1 MSLLQALSRRLQD
14 WKQVFAQERTHARA
28 TALALGLLCGVGQRT
43 ITRALG
49 FLGWQDQDWTTNYR
63 VFSRSPWEAKEL
75 FVPVMK
81 EALEKW
87 VPQQGPIPV
96 ALDDTGVRRT
106 GKKIA
111 TASWQRDPMG
121 PPFHLNLRWG
131 QRFLQAS
138 LLLPLYRRDR
148 ESSPRSV
155 PVSFTE
161 CPVPK
166 KPGKRAGQQA
176 KEDYQ
181 QARKENNLSQRFVKL
196 AVQLRTQF
204 DELGYAERV
213 LHLLG
218 DGSYCNRTTF
228 KAQLERSTLT
238 CRARKDLRLCFPY
251 EGAGRRCYA
260 EQTFAPQDV
269 YADSSIA
276 WQEMLI
282 FHGGKWRR
290 VFCKEVTRVLWRRG
304 GAKKM
309 LRLIVVRER
318 NYYGKE
324 NRRYRRQRAYLL
336 STDLESSLKE
346 LLQEY
351 FDRFEIEFNHRD
363 EKDILGVGQAQVW
376 AQKSVPRLPEFMVAT
391 YSLLLLSGL
400 ATYGPTRTQDYLP
413 LPKWRRRARRASCQD
428 LVNLLRKQID
438 EASKTSAPQDKISR
452 FMQMIL
458 QSAA

>member
-1 MSLLQALSRRLQD
+1 MLLQALSERLQC
-14 WKQVFAQERTHARA
+14 WEEVFAQQRTHARA

-49 FLGWQDQDWTTNYR
+49 FLGWQNQDWATNYR

-75 FVPVMK
+75 FLPVMK
-81 EALEKW
+81 EGLEKW
-87 VPQQGPIPV
+87 VPAQGPIAL
-96 ALDDTGVRRT
+96 ALDDTGIPRS
-106 GKKIA
+106 GKKMT
-111 TASWQRDPMG
+111 TASWQRDPMS
-121 PPFHLNLRWG
+121 PPFHVNLRWG

-138 LLLPLYRRDR
+138 LLLPLYKVDKK
-148 ESSPRSV
+148 SSPRAL

-166 KPGKRAGQQA
+166 KPGKRASQQQ
-176 KEDYQ
+176 KEAYRE
-181 QARKENNLSQRFVKL
+181 ARQKNNLSQRFVGL
-196 AVQLRTQF
+196 SIQLRRQF
-204 DELGYAERV
+204 DELGYQDRV

-228 KAQLERSTLT
+228 RADLPRSTLT
-238 CRARKDLRLCFPY
+238 CRTRKDLRLCFRHQ
-251 EGAGRRCYA
+251 GSGGRYYG
-260 EQTFAPQDV
+260 EQTFTPEEI
-269 YADSSIA
+269 YADPNIA
-276 WQEMLI
+276 WQQMLI
-282 FHGGKWRR
+282 FHGGGWRR

-309 LRLIVVRER
+309 LRLVVVRER
-318 NYYGKE
+318 NYYGKKA
-324 NRRYRRQRAYLL
+324 RRYRRKRAYLL
-336 STDLESSLKE
+336 SSDLESSLKE

-376 AQKSVPRLPEFMVAT
+376 AKKSVPRVPEFMVAT
-391 YSLLLLSGL
+391 YSLLLLSAL
-400 ATYGPTRTQDYLP
+400 AAYGPTRSQDYLP
-413 LPKWRRRARRASCQD
+413 LPKWRRQARRASCLD
-428 LVNLLRKQID
+428 LVNLLRQQID
-438 EASKTSAPQDKISR
+438 HASKARAPEDKISR

>member
-1 MSLLQALSRRLQD
+1 MTLLRAVSQRLQCR
-14 WKQVFAQERTHARA
+14 QEVFAQERTHVRA
-28 TALALGLLCGVGQRT
+28 SALALGLLCGVGQRT

-49 FLGWQDQDWTTNYR
+49 FLGWQNQDWAANYR

-87 VPQQGPIPV
+87 IPATGPIPL
-96 ALDDTGVRRT
+96 AFDDTGVARS

-111 TASWQRDPMG
+111 TASWQRDPMS
-121 PPFHLNLRWG
+121 PPFHVNLRWG

-138 LLLPLYRRDR
+138 LLLPLYRVDQK
-148 ESSPRSV
+148 SSPRSL
-155 PVSFTE
+155 PVSFKE

-166 KPGKRAGQQA
+166 KPGKRANEQT
-176 KEDYQ
+176 KEAYRDS
-181 QARKENNLSQRFVKL
+181 RKQNNLSQRFVQL
-196 AVQLRTQF
+196 AIEMRRQF
-204 DELGYAERV
+204 DELGYAHRV

-228 KAQLERSTLT
+228 RAQFKGCTLT
-238 CRARKDLRLCFPY
+238 CRGRKDLRLCFRH
-251 EGAGRRCYA
+251 EGPGRRFYG
-260 EQTFAPQDV
+260 QKTFTPEEV
-269 YADSSIA
+269 YADPTIA

-290 VFCKEVTRVLWRRG
+290 VFCKEVKGVLWRRG
-304 GAKKM
+304 GAKKS
-309 LRLIVVRER
+309 LRLIVLRER
-318 NYYGKE
+318 NHYGKE
-324 NRRYRRQRAYLL
+324 NRRYRRKRAYLL
-336 STDLESSLKE
+336 STDLESSLKD
-346 LLQEY
+346 LVQEY

-376 AQKSVPRLPEFMVAT
+376 AKKSVPRVPEFMVAN

-400 ATYGPTRTQDYLP
+400 ATYGPTRTEDYLP
-413 LPKWRRRARRASCQD
+413 LPKWRRKANRASCQD

-438 EASKTSAPQDKISR
+438 HASKTSAPEDKISG
-452 FMQMIL
+452 FTQMVL
-458 QSAA
+458 HSAA

>member
-1 MSLLQALSRRLQD
+1 MLLHALSERLQC
-14 WKQVFAQERTHARA
+14 WKEVFPQERTHDRA

-43 ITRALG
+43 LTRALG

-81 EALEKW
+81 EGLEQW
-87 VPQQGPIPV
+87 VPGQGPIPL
-96 ALDDTGVRRT
+96 ALDDTGVPRS

-111 TASWQRDPMG
+111 TASWQRDPMS
-121 PPFHLNLRWG
+121 PPFHVNLRWA

-138 LLLPLYRRDR
+138 LVLPLYKVDR
-148 ESSPRSV
+148 QSSPRSV

-166 KPGKRAGQQA
+166 KPGKRASQA
-176 KEDYQ
+176 EKEAYQ
-181 QARKENNLSQRFVKL
+181 EARKKSNLSQRFVEL
-196 AVQLRTQF
+196 TVQLRRQF
-204 DELGYAERV
+204 DELGYQDRV

-228 KAQLERSTLT
+228 RAELERSTLT
-238 CRARKDLRLCFPY
+238 CRGRKDLRLCFRH
-251 EGAGRRCYA
+251 EGSGRRYYGEKTFTP
-260 EQTFAPQDV
+260 EQV
-269 YADSSIA
+269 YADPSIP
-276 WQEMLI
+276 WQEMII

-304 GAKKM
+304 GAKKI

-376 AQKSVPRLPEFMVAT
+376 SEKSVPRVPEFMVAT

-400 ATYGPTRTQDYLP
+400 AAYGPTRTEDYLP
-413 LPKWRRRARRASCQD
+413 LPRWRRQARRASCQD

-438 EASKTSAPQDKISR
+438 HASKALAPEDKISR
-452 FMQMIL
+452 FTQMIL